1 MILLSETNIND
12 VDLLSNLIFK
22 FKLPLFNNQTIFWSE
37 DDYIKFVFEIYI
49 KPINCP
55 NSNSHVLDKI
65 SIHPKREYIQ
75 PLIQN
80 NIEYT
85 ESNNFFGIDKELL
98 FEYYVCDQ
106 DTYLNNFYFLDKSHI
121 TYSINI
127 KAYLLNID
135 DILIYN
141 LCKHNDKKLK
151 EVFNNYEYNA
161 SFFYEE
167 NNNKKR
173 KYDEM
178 LDGQLDDN
186 QQPIK
191 KYHLTQ
197 LKLN

>member
-1 MILLSETNIND
+1 MNGKRSIELFTDNFLDEVKNINKEFI
-12 VDLLSNLIFK
+12 VLKQFWATYK
-22 FKLPLFNNQTIFWSE
+22 FKQINIDMNLHILPCDRLMNVYYQIKNNM
-37 DDYIKFVFEIYI
+37 
-49 KPINCP
+49 
-55 NSNSHVLDKI
+55 L
-65 SIHPKREYIQ
+65 
-75 PLIQN
+75 QN

-106 DTYLNNFYFLDKSHI
+106 DTFLDNFYYLDKSHI

-167 NNNKKR
+167 NNNHHDYY
-173 KYDEM
+173 KY
-178 LDGQLDDN
+178 
-186 QQPIK
+186 
-191 KYHLTQ
+191 
-197 LKLN
+197 